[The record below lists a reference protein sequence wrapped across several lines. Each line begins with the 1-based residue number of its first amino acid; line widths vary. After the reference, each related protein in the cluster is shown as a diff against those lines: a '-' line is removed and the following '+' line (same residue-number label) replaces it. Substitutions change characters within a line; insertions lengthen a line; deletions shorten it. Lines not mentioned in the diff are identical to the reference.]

1 MNTMDDM
8 KDKKIEEVLL
18 KGTDEAVE
26 LKDMVWKNIENRLN
40 LEERKVIPIKRRS
53 FLKYGIV
60 AAVLVIILLANTR
73 YGSAAADKIRKLFVP
88 NKTIEQNLEGTG
100 EKTKVDLEISPMKYI
115 IYLDKEMYKMDN
127 IDGKDVI
134 TPKNVAQNL
143 PEVSMT
149 IEQVLDKKPEDLSAE
164 IEKALKK
171 DFKIVNNRGK
181 VTEPTNAIL
190 IQAQGG
196 NKWNDKVIKYYLID
210 NTKGGTFVIKQ
221 QYFVEASEG
230 HGARFDNIVKEFKIV
245 N

>member
-1 MNTMDDM
+1 MDDM

-149 IEQVLDKKPEDLSAE
+149 IEQVLD
-164 IEKALKK
+164 
-171 DFKIVNNRGK
+171 
-181 VTEPTNAIL
+181 
-190 IQAQGG
+190 
-196 NKWNDKVIKYYLID
+196 
-210 NTKGGTFVIKQ
+210 
-221 QYFVEASEG
+221 
-230 HGARFDNIVKEFKIV
+230 
-245 N
+245 